1 MFSKK
6 LWLRFF
12 DNSEYQQLKNLER
25 IEESS
30 KKFKEKYQNKID
42 EIQDN
47 IERKKSLNFLHSG
60 HLADIIN
67 VLPVIKKLAENRT
80 CNLYININKTVKNY
94 YKHPA
99 GKYYL
104 NDFYKK

>member
-30 KKFKEKYQNKID
+30 KKFKEKYQNK
-42 EIQDN
+42 N
-47 IERKKSLNFLHSG
+47 S
-60 HLADIIN
+60 
-67 VLPVIKKLAENRT
+67 
-80 CNLYININKTVKNY
+80 
-94 YKHPA
+94 
-99 GKYYL
+99 
-104 NDFYKK
+104 